1 MKLLPVKSIS
11 LDTLHPSFL
20 CEDLMVRSKMDAPN
34 GNRILFSLIDQS
46 FVSNPLHSVP
56 YKIILL
62 YFFYWHQT
70 PICHHESP
78 LSHTV
83 FRELAPV
90 CLLPGPSTG
99 TSHVTHT
106 LKGQLMRPKRFG
118 ISFGF
123 R

>member
-1 MKLLPVKSIS
+1 
-11 LDTLHPSFL
+11 DTLHPSFL

-106 LKGQLMRPKRFG
+106 LKGQAHAPEAVRHQLWFQIG
-118 ISFGF
+118 ELS
-123 R
+123 